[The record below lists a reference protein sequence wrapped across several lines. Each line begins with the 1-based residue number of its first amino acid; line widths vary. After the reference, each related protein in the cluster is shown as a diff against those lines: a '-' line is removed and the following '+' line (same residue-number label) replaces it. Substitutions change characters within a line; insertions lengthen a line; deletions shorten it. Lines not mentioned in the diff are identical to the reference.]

1 MIMKCIVTNWDYM
14 DNLCRRVAKQ
24 IMDDKFE
31 PDLIIALAK
40 GGWFAGKVLCDILG
54 LEDLISL
61 RIEHYK
67 GIQEK
72 DVIIKQTIPKESVN
86 GKNVLI
92 VDDIANTGMSI
103 RKAKEYIESLN
114 VSEART
120 ATLLLLGSSKFI
132 PDYFGEYIEEQVWI
146 IFPWN
151 FVEEMISLIVKL
163 MKEEK
168 KDLWTRWDIKWTLYK
183 KFNINPIHLDIAQP
197 GKFEEVLSIMERRG
211 IIVKIVEEDKE
222 YLTLSQP
229 DEYLVNND
237 Q

>member
-1 MIMKCIVTNWDYM
+1 MKCIVTNWDYM

-114 VSEART
+114 VNEART

-132 PDYFGEYIEEQVWI
+132 PDYFGECIEEQVWV

-151 FVEEMISLIVKL
+151 FVEDMISLIVKL

-168 KDLWTRWDIKWTLYK
+168 RDLWTKWDIKWSLYK
-183 KFNINPIHLDIAQP
+183 KYNINPIHLDIAQP
-197 GKFEEVLSIMERRG
+197 GRFEEVLSIMERRG
-211 IIVKIVEEDKE
+211 IIVKIVEEDRE
-222 YLTLSQP
+222 YLALSQHN
-229 DEYLVNND
+229 EYFING
-237 Q
+237 

>member
-1 MIMKCIVTNWDYM
+1 MKCIITNWEYM
-14 DNLCRRVAKQ
+14 DNLCRRVANQ

-54 LEDLISL
+54 LEELISL

-72 DVIIKQTIPKESVN
+72 IVTIKQTIPKESVN

-103 RKAKEYIESLN
+103 RKAKEYIDSLN
-114 VSEART
+114 VNEART
-120 ATLLLLGSSKFI
+120 ATLLLLSSSKFI
-132 PDYFGEYIEEQVWI
+132 PDYFGEWIEEQVWVV
-146 IFPWN
+146 FPWN
-151 FVEEMISLIVKL
+151 FVEDMISLIVKL

-168 KDLWTRWDIKWTLYK
+168 KDLWTKWDIKWYLYK
-183 KFNINPIHLDIAQP
+183 KYNINPIHLDIAQP
-197 GKFEEVLSIMERRG
+197 GRFEEVLSIMEKRG
-211 IIVKIVEEDKE
+211 IIVKILEEDRE
-222 YLTLSQP
+222 YLALSQHA
-229 DEYLVNND
+229 DYFVNG
-237 Q
+237 

>member
-1 MIMKCIVTNWDYM
+1 MIMKCIVTNWEYM
-14 DNLCRRVAKQ
+14 DNLCRRVARQ
-24 IMDDKFE
+24 VMDDKFE

-54 LEDLISL
+54 LEELISL
-61 RIEHYK
+61 RIEHYR
-67 GIQEK
+67 GIQER
-72 DVIIKQTIPKESVN
+72 DVIIKQTISKESVN

-132 PDYFGEYIEEQVWI
+132 PEYFGEYIEEQVWV

-168 KDLWTRWDIKWTLYK
+168 RDLWTKWDIKWTLYK
-183 KFNINPIHLDIAQP
+183 KYDINPIHLDIAQP

-211 IIVKIVEEDKE
+211 IIVKIIEEDRE
-222 YLTLSQP
+222 YLTLSEHN
-229 DEYLVNND
+229 EYLVNND
-237 Q
+237 

>member
-1 MIMKCIVTNWDYM
+1 M
-14 DNLCRRVAKQ
+14 DNLCRRVARQ
-24 IMDDKFE
+24 VMDDKFE

-54 LEDLISL
+54 LEELISL
-61 RIEHYK
+61 RIEHYR
-67 GIQEK
+67 GIQER
-72 DVIIKQTIPKESVN
+72 DVIIKQTISKESVN

-132 PDYFGEYIEEQVWI
+132 PEYFGEYIEEQVWV

-168 KDLWTRWDIKWTLYK
+168 RDLWTKWDIKWTLYK
-183 KFNINPIHLDIAQP
+183 KYDINPIHLDIAQP

-211 IIVKIVEEDKE
+211 IIVKIIEEDRE
-222 YLTLSQP
+222 YLTLSEHN
-229 DEYLVNND
+229 EYLVNND
-237 Q
+237 